1 MSEGLLNLQLKKYK
15 TMSKKALFTFV
26 TDGIT
31 YERGSIHDAKDV
43 KHLDKTN
50 FEDSDEVVEKKEEAA
65 KPKIDTAGTDE
76 LDSSKKDEDLDSTKK
91 DEEKKEEEVKPKEEA
106 KPKAK

>member
-1 MSEGLLNLQLKKYK
+1 
-15 TMSKKALFTFV
+15 MSKKALFTFV

-50 FEDSDEVVEKKEEAA
+50 FVDSDEEVEKKEEVA
-65 KPKIDTAGTDE
+65 KPKIDTKDTDE
-76 LDSSKKDEDLDSTKK
+76 LDSSKKDEDLDSAKK
-91 DEEKKEEEVKPKEEA
+91 DDEKKEEEKKEDA